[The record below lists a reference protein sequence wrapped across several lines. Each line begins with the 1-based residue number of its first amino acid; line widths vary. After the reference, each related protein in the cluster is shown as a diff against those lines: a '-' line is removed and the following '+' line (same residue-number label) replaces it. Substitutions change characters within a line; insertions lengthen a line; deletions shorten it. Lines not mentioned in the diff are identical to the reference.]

1 MKKFFLLS
9 TGFIF
14 SLMMIAQ
21 GNSNDNGKE
30 KDKSKNEKSAKQGSS
45 EQKEKVANEKKQQE
59 EHNKKIWAGTS
70 DKNGKGPIPSKNQP
84 AKVRAAFQRD
94 YPNASN
100 VTWSKYRGDW
110 TATFSNG
117 GITSTA
123 VYHANGQRKDTRTAI
138 GRSQLPQV
146 IEDIFNKKQGVQVGN
161 ITRID
166 LPGAAQQLFRIKTI
180 QGNSANYVYY
190 DKHGKQVNYD

>member
-1 MKKFFLLS
+1 MKKLL
-9 TGFIF
+9 IF
-14 SLMMIAQ
+14 SMALLAVTATYAQ
-21 GNSNDNGKE
+21 KS
-30 KDKSKNEKSAKQGSS
+30 KSKNKESGTTKEEARRVILGDEKKEKAGKQSSGTDIFEGSS
-45 EQKEKVANEKKQQE
+45 HKTTT
-59 EHNKKIWAGTS
+59 GG
-70 DKNGKGPIPSKNQP
+70 GKPSKNQP

-94 YPNASN
+94 YPNATN

-166 LPGAAQQLFRIKTI
+166 LPAAAQQIFRIKTI
-180 QGNSANYVYY
+180 EGNSANYVYY
-190 DKHGKQVNYD
+190 DKHGKQVNYDY

>member
-1 MKKFFLLS
+1 MKKLL
-9 TGFIF
+9 IF
-14 SLMMIAQ
+14 SMALLAITATNAQ
-21 GNSNDNGKE
+21 
-30 KDKSKNEKSAKQGSS
+30 KSKSRNKEAGTTREEARRVILGEEKKAKAEKTSSGTDIFEGGSS
-45 EQKEKVANEKKQQE
+45 TTTT
-59 EHNKKIWAGTS
+59 GG
-70 DKNGKGPIPSKNQP
+70 GKASKNQP

-94 YPNASN
+94 YPNAST

-117 GITSTA
+117 GSTSTA

-146 IEDIFNKKQGVQVGN
+146 IEDIFNKKQGVQVGH

-166 LPGAAQQLFRIKTI
+166 LPAAAQQIFRIKTI
-180 QGNSANYVYY
+180 EGNSANYVFY
-190 DKHGKQVNYD
+190 DKHGKQVNYDY